1 MYRERLKVLF
11 FIAII
16 MSLLN
21 SLTTS
26 AGSISWNDFVN
37 ELLAKGEVQ
46 SVQVV
51 PESEI
56 VEIHLH
62 PGAVVFGWPVSVLF
76 GPSCVGKCC
85 CGPSAFGSVARIL
98 QSQVLPPTPFCEV
111 FGVF

>member
-21 SLTTS
+21 SLTSS
-26 AGSISWNDFVN
+26 AGNISWNDFVN

-56 VEIHLH
+56 VEIYLH
-62 PGAVVFGWPVSVLF
+62 PGAVVFGWPVSVLSRKA
-76 GPSCVGKCC
+76 GPSYVGKGP
-85 CGPSAFGSVARIL
+85 CGP
-98 QSQVLPPTPFCEV
+98 
-111 FGVF
+111 